1 MEKLFEIVSS
11 FIPDE
16 QKDDIKSK
24 IDGELSNLIK
34 GRDVELKKEMS
45 GKYGV
50 DFFEEDVNK
59 AFTNKTFVKKDIY
72 EERQSRVLEL
82 ETENNELKESQ
93 TSLKTNSL
101 INETSI
107 GLLANGFNPERIDS
121 AKPLINTSE
130 SKEENVERIK
140 LAFPEL
146 FKVQTVRKD
155 MNPDKT
161 QEGKKTSEA
170 ERFFTQQ
177 KEKRK

>member
-1 MEKLFEIVSS
+1 MCYNEYNEVSVKYKKLKEGDTMEKLFEIVSS

-93 TSLKTNSL
+93 TSLKN
-101 INETSI
+101 
-107 GLLANGFNPERIDS
+107 
-121 AKPLINTSE
+121 
-130 SKEENVERIK
+130 K
-140 LAFPEL
+140 LF
-146 FKVQTVRKD
+146 D
-155 MNPDKT
+155 
-161 QEGKKTSEA
+161 
-170 ERFFTQQ
+170 
-177 KEKRK
+177 